1 MSCPGMLEI
10 LSEAS
15 ISAAICRR
23 QEMLEPARLTQ
34 MVEHGKRE
42 GSRRVGISELTNMGA
57 DAQKQADVV
66 RR

>member
-1 MSCPGMLEI
+1 
-10 LSEAS
+10 
-15 ISAAICRR
+15 
-23 QEMLEPARLTQ
+23 MLEPARLTQ

>member
-1 MSCPGMLEI
+1 MLEI

-15 ISAAICRR
+15 ISAAMSRR
-23 QEMLEPARLTQ
+23 QELLEPAHLTQ
-34 MVEHGKRE
+34 MVEHGMRE
-42 GSRRVGISELTNMGA
+42 GSRRVGISERANMGA